1 MRYKV
6 LQSLIRIF
14 MERNC
19 FLSLQFS
26 VFQYAI
32 HSLVAIITIIN
43 YIYQVMPWSL
53 AEQILDNKKPI
64 AFFMTCITSNLYF
77 WNLSHSRICI
87 LVINF
92 HYKYFKLNQI
102 TTFVSTS
109 CNFFNA
115 SFQFS
120 YIYLQFTFYFKLYIF
135 SFKST
140 YFIYLYCIY
149 IYIYILIH
157 NRKFTLA

>member
-14 MERNC
+14 MEHNC

-32 HSLVAIITIIN
+32 QSPVAIITIIN
-43 YIYQVMPWSL
+43 YIYQVMPWSI
-53 AEQILDNKKPI
+53 AEQILDKKKPI

-92 HYKYFKLNQI
+92 HYKYFKLNQPTI
-102 TTFVSTS
+102 
-109 CNFFNA
+109 
-115 SFQFS
+115 FQVKQTN
-120 YIYLQFTFYFKLYIF
+120 YIYKYFQSVISSIKAF
-135 SFKST
+135 SSFLLLSV
-140 YFIYLYCIY
+140 
-149 IYIYILIH
+149 YILSLHI
-157 NRKFTLA
+157 

>member
-14 MERNC
+14 MEHNC

-32 HSLVAIITIIN
+32 QSPVAIITIIN
-43 YIYQVMPWSL
+43 YVYQVMPWSI
-53 AEQILDNKKPI
+53 AEQILDKKKPI

-92 HYKYFKLNQI
+92 HYKYFKLNQP
-102 TTFVSTS
+102 TTFQVKKT
-109 CNFFNA
+109 N
-115 SFQFS
+115 
-120 YIYLQFTFYFKLYIF
+120 YIYKYFQSVISSIKAF
-135 SFKST
+135 SSFLLLSV
-140 YFIYLYCIY
+140 
-149 IYIYILIH
+149 YILSIH
-157 NRKFTLA
+157 I

>member
-32 HSLVAIITIIN
+32 QSPVAIITIIN

-92 HYKYFKLNQI
+92 HYKYFKLNQPTI
-102 TTFVSTS
+102 
-109 CNFFNA
+109 
-115 SFQFS
+115 FQVKQTN
-120 YIYLQFTFYFKLYIF
+120 YIYKYFQSVISSIKAF
-135 SFKST
+135 SSFLLLSV
-140 YFIYLYCIY
+140 
-149 IYIYILIH
+149 YILSLHI
-157 NRKFTLA
+157 

>member
-14 MERNC
+14 MEHNC

-32 HSLVAIITIIN
+32 QSPVAIITIIN
-43 YIYQVMPWSL
+43 YIYQVMPWSI
-53 AEQILDNKKPI
+53 AQQILDKKKPI

-92 HYKYFKLNQI
+92 HYKYFKLNQP
-102 TTFVSTS
+102 TTFQVKQT
-109 CNFFNA
+109 N
-115 SFQFS
+115 
-120 YIYLQFTFYFKLYIF
+120 YIYKYFQSVISSIKAF
-135 SFKST
+135 SSFLLLSV
-140 YFIYLYCIY
+140 
-149 IYIYILIH
+149 YILSLHI
-157 NRKFTLA
+157 

>member
-14 MERNC
+14 MEHNC

-32 HSLVAIITIIN
+32 QSPVAIITIIN
-43 YIYQVMPWSL
+43 YIYQVMPWSI
-53 AEQILDNKKPI
+53 AEQILDKKKPI

-92 HYKYFKLNQI
+92 HYKYFKLNQP
-102 TTFVSTS
+102 TTFQVKQT
-109 CNFFNA
+109 N
-115 SFQFS
+115 
-120 YIYLQFTFYFKLYIF
+120 YIYKYFQSVISSIKAF
-135 SFKST
+135 SSFLLLSV
-140 YFIYLYCIY
+140 
-149 IYIYILIH
+149 YILSLHI
-157 NRKFTLA
+157 

>member
-14 MERNC
+14 MEHNC

-32 HSLVAIITIIN
+32 QSLVAIITIIN
-43 YIYQVMPWSL
+43 YIYQVMPWSI
-53 AEQILDNKKPI
+53 AEQTLDKKKPI

-77 WNLSHSRICI
+77 WNLSHSRIWI

-92 HYKYFKLNQI
+92 HYKYFKLNQP
-102 TTFVSTS
+102 TTFQIKPT
-109 CNFFNA
+109 N
-115 SFQFS
+115 
-120 YIYLQFTFYFKLYIF
+120 YIYKYFQSVISSIKAF
-135 SFKST
+135 SSFLLLSV
-140 YFIYLYCIY
+140 
-149 IYIYILIH
+149 YILSLHI
-157 NRKFTLA
+157 

>member
-1 MRYKV
+1 MPYKV
-6 LQSLIRIF
+6 LLSLIRIF
-14 MERNC
+14 MEHNC

-77 WNLSHSRICI
+77 RNLSHSRICI

-92 HYKYFKLNQI
+92 HYKYFKLNQP
-102 TTFVSTS
+102 TTFQVKPT
-109 CNFFNA
+109 N
-115 SFQFS
+115 
-120 YIYLQFTFYFKLYIF
+120 YIYKYFQSVF
-135 SFKST
+135 SSIKAFSS
-140 YFIYLYCIY
+140 FLLLSV
-149 IYIYILIH
+149 YILSLHI
-157 NRKFTLA
+157 

>member
-1 MRYKV
+1 MPYKV
-6 LQSLIRIF
+6 LLSLIRIF
-14 MERNC
+14 MEHNF

-32 HSLVAIITIIN
+32 QSLVAIITIIN

-53 AEQILDNKKPI
+53 AEPTAEQILDKKKPI

-92 HYKYFKLNQI
+92 HYKYFKLNQP
-102 TTFVSTS
+102 TTFQVKQT
-109 CNFFNA
+109 N
-115 SFQFS
+115 
-120 YIYLQFTFYFKLYIF
+120 YIYKYFQSVISSIKAF
-135 SFKST
+135 SSFLLLSV
-140 YFIYLYCIY
+140 
-149 IYIYILIH
+149 YILSLHI
-157 NRKFTLA
+157 